1 MVQTDLASDTERS
14 DVPPLVAAGGDIPA
28 PEDDLGTIATPHI
41 EDLKVIVAVVS
52 DVAALNPE
60 QC

>member
-28 PEDDLGTIATPHI
+28 PEDGLGTITTPHI
-41 EDLKVIVAVVS
+41 ENLEVVVTVVS
-52 DVAALNPE
+52 DGAALNPE